1 MAIVQN
7 IKSADILLYSS
18 IYTSTDIHRPMGGER
33 KRRRRRR
40 RRKKNERK

>member
-40 RRKKNERK
+40 RKKNERK